1 MMYKPIFILAL
12 LTAAFSV
19 AGQPAAAPGS
29 DTPAAAPATNTPAV
43 APATDTPAPATDT
56 LPERTISI
64 PVTGLRL
71 EGSLLAPENNPQ
83 GKIALLIAGSGPTD
97 RNGNSGTAISTDT
110 YKLLAGELAKQHIA
124 SYRYDKRG
132 VPKNKNFSEKD
143 VVFDTYIQD
152 AEKTVD
158 YLRDSLGFKQIFII
172 GHSEGSLIGMVVSA
186 RKPVTGYVSL
196 SGAGRPIDV
205 VIREQL
211 ATQPDYVKSKCDSI
225 ITLLKKGQTVD
236 SVPPYLN
243 ALFRPSI
250 QPYAISLFRY
260 DPAAEIKKLACP
272 VLILQGACDIQV
284 RITDAQ
290 LLQTAN
296 PRSKLDIIPAMTH
309 TLKDAGADCKD
320 DNMRTYKD
328 RSLPLD
334 TRLVK
339 DIVDFI
345 HTSPSAR

>member
-1 MMYKPIFILAL
+1 MIYKSIFFLAL

-19 AGQPAAAPGS
+19 AGQPAAAPAR
-29 DTPAAAPATNTPAV
+29 DTLAAAPTTGTRAA
-43 APATDTPAPATDT
+43 APVTDT
-56 LPERTISI
+56 LPERVISI

-71 EGSLLAPENNPQ
+71 EGSLLAPENNPE

-97 RNGNSGTAISTDT
+97 RNGNAAAAISTDA
-110 YKLLAGELAKQHIA
+110 YKLLARELAKQHIA

-132 VPKNKNFSEKD
+132 VPKIPNFPEKEM
-143 VVFDTYIQD
+143 VFDTYIQD

-186 RKPVTGYVSL
+186 RKKVTGFVSL

-211 ATQPDYVKSKCDSI
+211 ATQPAYVIAKCDSI
-225 ITLLKKGQTVD
+225 IALLKKGQTVD

-284 RITDAQ
+284 KITDAQ
-290 LLQTAN
+290 LLQAAH

-328 RSLPLD
+328 KSLPLD
-334 TRLVK
+334 SRLVK

-345 HTSPSAR
+345 QAS